1 MATPAHSLPWMHP
14 TTRTTVGREGAPT
27 LTARSVRPRTECPIR
42 ARSDACGPAPIAGP
56 SATVTASASPAGTR
70 RAEPGANACWSGRKR
85 TASSIELHLERAI
98 EPLEAALPGGHR
110 ALVEIS
116 FGEGGRAAGSGGD
129 VTESAGS
136 WAVLRVVCR
145 LVATLVMGL
154 VAFAY
159 LGGPT
164 RLAPG
169 SLAPTQARE
178 SSSQEARR
186 TGDDPRS
193 AAGVWGRGPPGR
205 GWTLP
210 GARYVAVG
218 RIEIPRIR
226 LNHAFF
232 MGVHD
237 DVVKLGPGLW
247 PGTPLPGTP
256 GNAVF
261 AGHRTTHTHPF
272 EHLDLLSRGDIVR
285 THLWARAAT
294 EFEVFRTTVVPEES
308 YVDLVLEQPRPNVRM
323 ITLLACTPPGRRT
336 HRIVVQAR
344 AQRVPKAAR
353 GSRRRDA
360 MSASNQARWSTVRLE
375 GVTKL

>member
-1 MATPAHSLPWMHP
+1 
-14 TTRTTVGREGAPT
+14 
-27 LTARSVRPRTECPIR
+27 
-42 ARSDACGPAPIAGP
+42 
-56 SATVTASASPAGTR
+56 
-70 RAEPGANACWSGRKR
+70 
-85 TASSIELHLERAI
+85 
-98 EPLEAALPGGHR
+98 
-110 ALVEIS
+110 
-116 FGEGGRAAGSGGD
+116 
-129 VTESAGS
+129 
-136 WAVLRVVCR
+136 
-145 LVATLVMGL
+145 VATLVTGL

-159 LGGPT
+159 LGGAT

-169 SLAPTQARE
+169 SLAPTHARE
-178 SSSQEARR
+178 PSSWEPRGSPG
-186 TGDDPRS
+186 GDLPL
-193 AAGVWGRGPPGR
+193 AAGVRSRGPRGGR
-205 GWTLP
+205 WTLP
-210 GARYVAVG
+210 DARYVAVG

-285 THLWARAAT
+285 TRLRARAPT

-308 YVDLVLEQPRPNVRM
+308 YVDFVLEQPRPNVRM

-344 AQRVPKAAR
+344 AQKVPEAAG

-360 MSASNQARWSTVRLE
+360 MGAPSKARWSTVRLE
-375 GVTKL
+375 GVTEL